1 MSEDSENDDSSERSL
16 SSGEQYFPE
25 ESTLILDCGGTGV
38 REVKNNYAGPP
49 MKSPGKAIG
58 DSHVLRKLEII
69 LSLSDEG
76 GKYIGVDELFHGISR
91 NRSIERLGIKTN
103 DAIEPKPDI
112 FQALIP
118 FFEHNKK
125 STALI
130 STNPDLGHLIPWLWP
145 YPHARTIN

>member
-25 ESTLILDCGGTGV
+25 ESTMILDCGGTGV
-38 REVKNNYAGPP
+38 REVNNYAGHP

-58 DSHVLRKLEII
+58 DSLVLRKLEII

-91 NRSIERLGIKTN
+91 NPSKGWGSRRMMRSNLSQIYFKLSFHSLSTM
-103 DAIEPKPDI
+103 
-112 FQALIP
+112 
-118 FFEHNKK
+118 KK